1 MAKNTSSSAF
11 RRVDVDQ
18 YTEGKYEEDALTDD
32 GVNGP
37 NDTEIQAMLAHGKNV
52 EALQKVLQC
61 APVASKN
68 QAVKDKA
75 LYTVI
80 RVLLSFKSS
89 DIESAV
95 QTLDQNRLDTLM
107 KYIYRGF
114 EFPSEGSSAQLL
126 TWHEKVVAVGGL
138 GNIVRVLTDRKHV

>member
-1 MAKNTSSSAF
+1 M
-11 RRVDVDQ
+11 
-18 YTEGKYEEDALTDD
+18 
-32 GVNGP
+32 
-37 NDTEIQAMLAHGKNV
+37 
-52 EALQKVLQC
+52 
-61 APVASKN
+61 
-68 QAVKDKA
+68 
-75 LYTVI
+75 I

-126 TWHEKVVAVGGL
+126 TWHEKVHL
-138 GNIVRVLTDRKHV
+138 NIFLFVILCLTLNRQTVIKQITILIHKF